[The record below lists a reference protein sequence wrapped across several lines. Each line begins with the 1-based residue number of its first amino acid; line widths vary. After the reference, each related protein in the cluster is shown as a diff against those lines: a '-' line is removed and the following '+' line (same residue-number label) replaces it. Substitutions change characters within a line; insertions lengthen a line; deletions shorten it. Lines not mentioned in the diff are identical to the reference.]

1 MTRSFYRSSARGFT
15 LIELLVVIAIIA
27 VLIALLLPAVQA
39 AREAARRSQCVNNL
53 KQFGVA
59 LHNYEST
66 VNSLPWGLG
75 PGGWNDWGT
84 HPQIL
89 GYLEQGALFNAIN
102 FANTGNATNVGA
114 AQNTTIFRT
123 AINVF
128 QCPSDQ
134 DRLTNAETHNS
145 YYGNAGSTP
154 DSLYKST
161 QFDGLFQY
169 ITAQKVVSFR
179 DITDG
184 LSQTVAF
191 SERVKGIGTLNKNQI
206 DIQTNPSSSVW
217 NVAATSTT
225 NTSQPYYAACLAF
238 TSVNAVSSLWAGLGA
253 VSPDSSGSL
262 WFSGYWTFSRYNH
275 VMPPNANSC
284 GYGNYAGGGAF
295 TASSRHS
302 GGVNA
307 LFADGSVRFIKNSVS
322 PQTWWAL
329 GSRSGGEVVS
339 ADSY

>member
-1 MTRSFYRSSARGFT
+1 MTRSFSRSSARGFT

-66 VNSLPWGLG
+66 VSSLPWGLG
-75 PGGWNDWGT
+75 PGGWNDWAT
-84 HPQIL
+84 HPL
-89 GYLEQGALFNAIN
+89 LLSYLEQGPLFNAIN
-102 FANTGNATNVGA
+102 FANTGNATFASA

-134 DRLTNAETHNS
+134 DRLTNAEGHNN

-154 DSLYKST
+154 DSLYRST

-169 ITAQKVVSFR
+169 VSAQKVVSFR

-184 LSQTVAF
+184 LSQTAAF
-191 SERVKGIGTLNKNQI
+191 SERVKGVGTLNSSQI
-206 DIQTNPSSSVW
+206 DILRNPSSSVW
-217 NVAATSTT
+217 NVAATTIT
-225 NTSQPYYAACLAF
+225 NTSQPYYVACLAF
-238 TSVNAVSSLWAGLGA
+238 TNVTTPSSLWPGLQA
-253 VSPDSSGSL
+253 VAPDAAGSL
-262 WFSGYWTFSRYNH
+262 WFSGYQTFTRYNH

-284 GYGNYAGGGAF
+284 GYGNYGGGGAF
-295 TASSRHS
+295 TAGSRHS
-302 GGVNA
+302 GGVNS
-307 LFADGSVRFIKNSVS
+307 LFADGSVRFIKSS
-322 PQTWWAL
+322 ISAPTWWAL
-329 GSRSGGEVVS
+329 GTRAGGEVVS
-339 ADSY
+339 SDSY

>member
-66 VNSLPWGLG
+66 VSSLPWGLG

-84 HPQIL
+84 HPL
-89 GYLEQGALFNAIN
+89 LLSYLEQAPLFNAIN
-102 FANTGNATNVGA
+102 FANTGNATYAGA

-123 AINVF
+123 MINVF

-134 DRLTNAETHNS
+134 DRLTNAEGHNS

-154 DSLYKST
+154 DSLYNST

-169 ITAQKVVSFR
+169 VSAQKVVGFR

-184 LSQTVAF
+184 LSQTAAF
-191 SERVKGIGTLNKNQI
+191 SERVKGIGTLNNKQI
-206 DIQTNPSSSVW
+206 DVQRSPSSSVW
-217 NVAATSTT
+217 NVAATTPS

-238 TSVNAVSSLWAGLGA
+238 ANVNDLSSLWAGLQA
-253 VSPDSSGSL
+253 VAPDASGSL
-262 WFSGYWTFSRYNH
+262 WFSGYWTYTRYNH

-284 GYGNYAGGGAF
+284 GYGNYSGGGAF

-302 GGVNA
+302 GGVNS
-307 LFADGSVRFIKNSVS
+307 LFADGSVRFVKNTVS

-339 ADSY
+339 SDSY